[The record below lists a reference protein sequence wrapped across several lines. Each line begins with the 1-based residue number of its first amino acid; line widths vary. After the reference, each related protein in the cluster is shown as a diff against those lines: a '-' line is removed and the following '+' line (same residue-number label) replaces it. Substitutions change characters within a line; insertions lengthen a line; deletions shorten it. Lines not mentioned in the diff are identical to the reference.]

1 MNGGTM
7 VVQVLILTSKYSIP
21 VCEQMTTKIF
31 KQSTV
36 LVLLLVVE
44 VFADPPPIRT
54 PRSSLNTGRLYDMKF
69 IVFRPLNIEHKG
81 IVPIVRGVFR
91 SIQAQKIPV
100 LFFQDTQKKFRQQ
113 LAWCCKLSSQT
124 VSDNS

>member
-44 VFADPPPIRT
+44 VFADPPSQSEPH
-54 PRSSLNTGRLYDMKF
+54 
-69 IVFRPLNIEHKG
+69 V
-81 IVPIVRGVFR
+81 
-91 SIQAQKIPV
+91 PV
-100 LFFQDTQKKFRQQ
+100 LIQDDCT
-113 LAWCCKLSSQT
+113 T
-124 VSDNS
+124 